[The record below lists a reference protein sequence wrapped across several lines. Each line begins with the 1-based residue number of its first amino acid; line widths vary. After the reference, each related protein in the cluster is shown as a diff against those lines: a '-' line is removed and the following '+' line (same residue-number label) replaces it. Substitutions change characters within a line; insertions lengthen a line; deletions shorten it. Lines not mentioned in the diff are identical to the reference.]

1 MPIQHRQGTFL
12 RMDGDNYIFDV
23 DGTEMSFTR
32 DQIINIT
39 RPIGSQNSSFLSQP
53 SVSTLPPPPK
63 RARVGGV
70 VIPPPGEGNNIQPDE
85 MFAPGAL
92 NESSGSSGNS
102 SSGGIDV
109 SDIEVG
115 DQAYLPFNIGA
126 GGRSVALSFV
136 KFIRSAKGCLVRTL
150 LIFVTAN
157 FNAIILSTN
166 MLWRGLKLIPYF
178 CLADSFVSGTLLP
191 LMSVPTKLSIHLF
204 SNCWVGTLPA
214 TDSVNS

>member
-53 SVSTLPPPPK
+53 SVSTLPPPPPK

-109 SDIEVG
+109 SDIAVG

-126 GGRSVALSFV
+126 GGGASGGAGGGASGASGGAGGGASGGASGGNGRRNRRSRKTQGGGKRKPKRKSR
-136 KFIRSAKGCLVRTL
+136 KSRKYR
-150 LIFVTAN
+150 
-157 FNAIILSTN
+157 
-166 MLWRGLKLIPYF
+166 K
-178 CLADSFVSGTLLP
+178 
-191 LMSVPTKLSIHLF
+191 
-204 SNCWVGTLPA
+204 
-214 TDSVNS
+214 